1 MQGFCDQ
8 IARQYDTLVAQ
19 TQVEPKISCGDFTTP
34 TRTDL
39 TSSDSW
45 LELGEFSD
53 ETIVPTNNSTI
64 TRSAESGMGYFKIKT
79 FLNFI
84 STFS

>member
-19 TQVEPKISCGDFTTP
+19 TQVEPKILSGDFNTP

-45 LELGEFSD
+45 LEIGEFSD
-53 ETIVPTNNSTI
+53 ETIVPTNNSTT
-64 TRSAESGMGYFKIKT
+64 TRSAESGIGHLKMKI

-84 STFS
+84 FTFS